1 MGPTRRCS
9 RGEGHF
15 GTGQSEALD
24 PCVPRI
30 EDRLRLMRILLV
42 EDEPSAARFI
52 AKGLREASY
61 AVDVAA
67 DGVIAANYAH
77 ENDYDAIILDVML
90 PRRDG
95 VAVCRELRGRGLDVP
110 VLMLTARDAI
120 EARVAGLDAGA
131 DDYLTKPF
139 DFRELLAR
147 LRALMRRESR
157 PLGPQHIEVSGIT
170 IDIPSRRVYKRGAE
184 IGLTAREFALLEYLA
199 RRAGDVVGR
208 SDIAEHV
215 WDEHYDPFSNVVD
228 VYVQRL
234 RRKLDDAEAPSVIR
248 TRRGQGYQLV

>member
-1 MGPTRRCS
+1 
-9 RGEGHF
+9 
-15 GTGQSEALD
+15 
-24 PCVPRI
+24 
-30 EDRLRLMRILLV
+30 MRILLV

-52 AKGLREASY
+52 AKGLREATY
-61 AVDVAA
+61 AVDIAGDGAA
-67 DGVIAANYAH
+67 AAMQCQQ
-77 ENDYDAIILDVML
+77 NDYDAVILDVML

-95 VAVCRELRGRGLDVP
+95 LSVCRELRAAGSDVP

-147 LRALMRRESR
+147 VRALTRRERR
-157 PLGPQHIEVSGIT
+157 PLAPAR
-170 IDIPSRRVYKRGAE
+170 IDVGGLSIDVPARRVFKRDVE
-184 IGLTAREFALLEYLA
+184 IALTSREYALLEFLA
-199 RRAGDVVGR
+199 RRAGEVVGR
-208 SDIAEHV
+208 AEIAEHV

-234 RRKLDDAEAPSVIR
+234 RRKLDEPGLPSAIR
-248 TRRGQGYQLV
+248 TRRGQGYQLI